1 MTDEKN
7 KTAKFSWSGAKP
19 EADEKSKTE
28 RRDMFR
34 AFGQDRETDVTL
46 LERDVW
52 LTRSIRLCQGNA
64 EIVVDARQLR
74 DILEWATEMEWW
86 GT

>member
-7 KTAKFSWSGAKP
+7 EATKFSWTGAKP
-19 EADEKSKTE
+19 GANEGGKSE
-28 RRDMFR
+28 HRDMLR
-34 AFGQDRETDVTL
+34 AFGHARETEATL

-64 EIVVDARQLR
+64 EIVVDAHELR